1 MFLSKKILITGA
13 GTGIGRDAAF
23 ALAARGHQ
31 VWATTFDAA
40 QAEALLSDVK
50 AQALPIQVFKLDITC
65 EADRALVVP
74 LELDV
79 LINNAGVGESG
90 ALAEVPMDRVRHA
103 FEVNVFATL
112 ALTQTVLRGMVARE
126 RGTVLLVSSIAGRIP
141 VPFLMPY
148 GMTKFALSA
157 AGAGLRAEMD
167 RLHKNIHIALIEPGA
182 IHTGFNQAMTS
193 RKYAWM
199 DEHSYFWPLRA
210 RLKAEEQR
218 SFDFLEARDTR
229 SIVAQIVQAAE
240 ARRPRLRYVA
250 PRIQGWLVRLARI
263 FGV

>member
-1 MFLSKKILITGA
+1 MSKKILITGA

-40 QAEALLSDVK
+40 QAEALQRDVT

-65 EADRALVVP
+65 EADRALAVP

-112 ALTQTVLRGMVARE
+112 ALTQTVQ
-126 RGTVLLVSSIAGRIP
+126 IGRAH
-141 VPFLMPY
+141 V
-148 GMTKFALSA
+148 
-157 AGAGLRAEMD
+157 
-167 RLHKNIHIALIEPGA
+167 
-182 IHTGFNQAMTS
+182 
-193 RKYAWM
+193 
-199 DEHSYFWPLRA
+199 
-210 RLKAEEQR
+210 
-218 SFDFLEARDTR
+218 
-229 SIVAQIVQAAE
+229 
-240 ARRPRLRYVA
+240 
-250 PRIQGWLVRLARI
+250 
-263 FGV
+263 